1 MFSLSVHIISVF
13 AFSLIF
19 ILEKKDELREAAVAY
34 PYPDIK
40 FLLISFTSMEA
51 CTAHLQ
57 CMFRTKFGC
66 SLFLWLSLKD
76 QVLSNCNSFFLTDIQ
91 TFNCQV

>member
-13 AFSLIF
+13 ALSLIF

-34 PYPDIK
+34 PYPDLK
-40 FLLISFTSMEA
+40 FLLISFTSTEA
-51 CTAHLQ
+51 CIAHLQ
-57 CMFRTKFGC
+57 CMFRKKFGC

-76 QVLSNCNSFFLTDIQ
+76 QVLSIVILSF
-91 TFNCQV
+91 

>member
-40 FLLISFTSMEA
+40 FLLTSFTSMEA
-51 CTAHLQ
+51 CTANLQ

-76 QVLSNCNSFFLTDIQ
+76 QVLSIVILSF
-91 TFNCQV
+91 

>member
-13 AFSLIF
+13 ALSLIF

-57 CMFRTKFGC
+57 CMFQKNWAALYSCGFLSRTRYFQ
-66 SLFLWLSLKD
+66 LY
-76 QVLSNCNSFFLTDIQ
+76 FFLFD
-91 TFNCQV
+91 